1 MTPRLLLSL
10 LPLCTLAACGEEAP
24 VTIVSAWS
32 ESGAALLSLDAD
44 TVSLGHDTLR
54 LTAQDA
60 LGEGLVGLSLTIEAT
75 MPDMGHGEGV
85 VEVVEEGGGVY
96 QLTTALDMT
105 GLWFFDGAIVGEPED
120 PFLLAVEAW

>member
-1 MTPRLLLSL
+1 
-10 LPLCTLAACGEEAP
+10 

-60 LGEGLVGLSLTIEAT
+60 LGEGLVGLSFTIEAT

-96 QLTTALDMT
+96 GSRRRWT
-105 GLWFFDGAIVGEPED
+105 
-120 PFLLAVEAW
+120 